1 MHQGMSQPPAPHL
14 LGTRE
19 CSAVSKHIRLH
30 NDVPNNCKHIIC
42 IIDILLFDSRLSMA
56 QTERD
61 LEERLLVLGFQLEF
75 HSQQLDASVDILAD
89 VERRVDILKRNASFE
104 IDRLRERVREL
115 EIQVEKL
122 SWWEPWLRKVYR
134 WWYGSPPIV

>member
-1 MHQGMSQPPAPHL
+1 
-14 LGTRE
+14 
-19 CSAVSKHIRLH
+19 
-30 NDVPNNCKHIIC
+30 
-42 IIDILLFDSRLSMA
+42 MA

-61 LEERLLVLGFQLEF
+61 LEERLLVLGWNLEF

>member
-1 MHQGMSQPPAPHL
+1 
-14 LGTRE
+14 
-19 CSAVSKHIRLH
+19 
-30 NDVPNNCKHIIC
+30 
-42 IIDILLFDSRLSMA
+42 MA
-56 QTERD
+56 RTERD
-61 LEERLLVLGFQLEF
+61 LEERLLVLGWNLDF

-122 SWWEPWLRKVYR
+122 SWWEPWLRKV
-134 WWYGSPPIV
+134 